1 MMTLEEIYKP
11 IQQSLHHV
19 EDELKIRT
27 NQTIDIFTRG
37 KRLRPALLL
46 FSAHAF
52 DGTSN
57 KDVTLVAGALEMIHT
72 ASLIHDDIIDGS
84 AQRRNKPSL
93 FQSLGVKPAVIFA
106 DFLFAEGLTMLESV
120 KPSNIVSTVI
130 RSVKTM
136 CEGQW
141 MELTVARQENYTEQ
155 NYLEIIEKKTASF
168 FACCCE
174 IGGLLRKAEEQEL
187 VNLYDFGRNFG
198 VVYQLLD
205 DAADLSHDQR
215 NKFERKLLAWGGRK
229 YCEQL
234 ARNFS
239 EKAKSKIS
247 HLSDKIEKQSF
258 EQILSYIWGGK
269 YAK

>member
-1 MMTLEEIYKP
+1 MTLKEIYTP
-11 IQQSLHHV
+11 IKQSLHQV
-19 EDELKIRT
+19 EKELKIRT
-27 NQTIDIFTRG
+27 NQTIDIFSKG

-52 DGTSN
+52 DGSCN

-84 AQRRNKPSL
+84 AQRRNRPS
-93 FQSLGVKPAVIFA
+93 FYQSLGVKPAVIFA

-120 KPSNIVSTVI
+120 KPSNIVSTII

-141 MELTVARQENYTEQ
+141 MELSVAMQNNYTKQ

-187 VNLYDFGRNFG
+187 VSLYDFGRNFG
-198 VVYQLLD
+198 VAYQLLD
-205 DAADLSHDQR
+205 DAADLSPDRR
-215 NKFERKLLAWGGRK
+215 NSSERKLIEWGGKK

-234 ARNFS
+234 AQNFS
-239 EKAKSKIS
+239 EKATSEIL
-247 HLSDKIEKQSF
+247 HLSDKIEKQGF

-269 YAK
+269 YAE